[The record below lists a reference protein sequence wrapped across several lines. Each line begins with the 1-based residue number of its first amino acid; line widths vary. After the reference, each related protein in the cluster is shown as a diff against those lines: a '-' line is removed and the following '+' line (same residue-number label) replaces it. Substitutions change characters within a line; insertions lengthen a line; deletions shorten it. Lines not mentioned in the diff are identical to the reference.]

1 VKTASM
7 TAGTCAGEVDMLT
20 LRVPVAALEEL
31 AAGLAKQ
38 LEKVKGTVPVGA
50 LPPRRPAQ

>member
-1 VKTASM
+1 M
-7 TAGTCAGEVDMLT
+7 TAGTCAGQVDMLT
-20 LRVPVAALEEL
+20 LRVSVAALEEL